1 MARWSILRA
10 ALFPLSIASAVAS
23 QEGALIRTEGWRH
36 LFEPGPVDPGIGMVS
51 FAEAERETWSDSL
64 PLYRRP
70 GDRRPTGYFLFASDQ
85 QGGWSFAIAW
95 PAALTTNLIEF
106 GYEIAGLPLDSMT
119 PDRHWARVIPGFAAD
134 GTPIRAWAP
143 LDTGSVELTVW
154 AEHLRQN
161 DLFFRAGVAPAF
173 FDAPNGPARAF
184 PLPAEIQDYVLHPL
198 DARGAWLRVRV
209 VTPSDL
215 CADPQ
220 SPRSAELWIRYLDG
234 AGRPL
239 VWYHT
244 RGC

>member
-51 FAEAERETWSDSL
+51 FAEAERET
-64 PLYRRP
+64 
-70 GDRRPTGYFLFASDQ
+70 
-85 QGGWSFAIAW
+85 
-95 PAALTTNLIEF
+95 
-106 GYEIAGLPLDSMT
+106 
-119 PDRHWARVIPGFAAD
+119 RVIPGFAAD

-198 DARGAWLRVRV
+198 DARGA
-209 VTPSDL
+209 
-215 CADPQ
+215 
-220 SPRSAELWIRYLDG
+220 
-234 AGRPL
+234 
-239 VWYHT
+239 
-244 RGC
+244 